1 MNKNDLPNLG
11 HLRETALAAKRLI
24 AEVAGAAAEAIEAVT
39 PDLWIKPI
47 TQAAYNE
54 LPDEEKNSER
64 VVYLIVDADSAEG
77 AAYVFSGQFTTEAR
91 DDGTHV
97 SIKCASNLDDDES
110 LTVSLGVVKSLVGD
124 IEAQL
129 AQI

>member
-1 MNKNDLPNLG
+1 MSDKITSLAQ
-11 HLRETALAAKRLI
+11 LRQAALAAKGLI

-39 PDLWIKPI
+39 PDVWIKPI

-54 LPDEEKNSER
+54 LSDEEKNSESI
-64 VVYLIVDADSAEG
+64 VYLIIDADSAEG
-77 AAYVFSGQFTTEAR
+77 AAYVFSGQFETETKG
-91 DDGTHV
+91 DGTHV

-110 LTVSLGVVKSLVGD
+110 LPVSLGAVKSLVGG

-129 AQI
+129 AEI